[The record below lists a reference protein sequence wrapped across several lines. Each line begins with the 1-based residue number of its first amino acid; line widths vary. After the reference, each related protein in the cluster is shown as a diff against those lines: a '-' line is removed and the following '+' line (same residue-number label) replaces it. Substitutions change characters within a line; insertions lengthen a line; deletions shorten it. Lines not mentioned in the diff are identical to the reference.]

1 MKRFILHA
9 LALSF
14 VMFAW
19 AVSRAQAQS
28 PSCISSLQQAI
39 ARYQKAQLDLAAE
52 KAKAAANQPADVAHA
67 QEEADASSGELH
79 QDLTFEKSS
88 PCMIAAILSNS
99 EYQQNLVSRVKAAYQ
114 QNGSSNGSSGTTN
127 VVSKGLAARVLSLAS
142 EYGALSESVSGQ
154 TVTLSGTL
162 AGIPLALERAKILQ
176 PCVQAFSG
184 AKCISFKTTDG
195 LDRVS
200 YSVAF
205 AASQSSSQVTGTASG
220 STSSTQPTAF
230 NASYQTLQQAN
241 VKVVLIKG
249 VAATP
254 DDISKAI
261 TALDGSSNILSV
273 GDNKAALLAL
283 IDSYK
288 DNAAIW
294 AREEFTRLTGISQSD
309 VSAELASW
317 SQSLPSALCKAKN
330 PCTLQKDAENYIEHY
345 VAYLTNQHDF
355 VESQR
360 KKPIVTA
367 EYDANFP
374 AAQTSNSTARLIAGY
389 TFPKTKLT
397 LTANAAG
404 SFYNGNP
411 SATVPGARVLRDF
424 QAAGELAYT
433 FGSTKTSF
441 LGQSTASAAYYYQ
454 DQTSPSILNITPG
467 EPVSGITF
475 TSLPSTATQVFAKRG
490 VINLAQMKFNF
501 IPGKGSIDVPVSV
514 TWSNRTELVTQP
526 VWRTQ
531 VGISYDFDSL
541 FSGLGK

>member
-1 MKRFILHA
+1 MKRLTLHV
-9 LALSF
+9 LTLSF
-14 VMFAW
+14 AVVAW
-19 AVSRAQAQS
+19 VAPQAQAQS
-28 PSCISSLQQAI
+28 PSCINSLQQAI
-39 ARYQKAQLDLAAE
+39 QRFQKARLDLAAE
-52 KAKAAANQPADVAHA
+52 KAKAAANQPANVARA
-67 QEEADASSGELH
+67 QDDADARSGDLH
-79 QDLTFEKSS
+79 RDLTLDRSA
-88 PCMIAAILSNS
+88 PCMIAAILSNY
-99 EYQQNLVSRVKAAYQ
+99 EYQQSLVSRVKAAYQ
-114 QNGSSNGSSGTTN
+114 QNGSSNGSSGSTN

-162 AGIPLALERAKILQ
+162 AGIPLALEHANILQ

-184 AKCISFKTTDG
+184 AKCVSFKTTDG

-205 AASQSSSQVTGTASG
+205 AASQSASQVSGTASG
-220 STSSTQPTAF
+220 STSSTQPTTF

-241 VKVVLIKG
+241 VKVVLFKG
-249 VAATP
+249 AAATP

-261 TALDGSSNILSV
+261 STLDGSSKVFDVS
-273 GDNKAALLAL
+273 DNRDDLLAL
-283 IDSYK
+283 VMGYK
-288 DNAAIW
+288 DNAATW
-294 AREEFTRLTGISQSD
+294 AREEFTRLAGISQSD
-309 VSAELASW
+309 VAAELASW
-317 SQSLPSALCKAKN
+317 SRSLPSALCQGRN
-330 PCTLQKDAENYIEHY
+330 PCTLEQDAEKYIQLY
-345 VAYLTNQHDF
+345 FKYLTSQHDF
-355 VESQR
+355 IESQR
-360 KKPIVTA
+360 KKPIITA

-389 TFPKTKLT
+389 TFPTTKLT

-404 SFYNGNP
+404 SFYNGDP
-411 SATVPGARVLRDF
+411 SATVPGARILRDF

-433 FGSTKTSF
+433 FGSAKTSF
-441 LGQSTASAAYYYQ
+441 LGQSTASSAYYYQ
-454 DQTSPSILNITPG
+454 DQTSPSILNVTPG
-467 EPVSGITF
+467 QPVSGIAF
-475 TSLPSTATQVFAKRG
+475 TGLPSTASQVFAKRG

-501 IPGKGSIDVPVSV
+501 IPGKGSINVPVSV